1 MNWPLVLHTF
11 RQRLFRRVPIAL
23 AISTFLLCLL
33 PSILEKDDFTRE
45 VLSSFAPILAWAL
58 AAGVVGREMENGSLH
73 LLLARPITRSCYLFS
88 RLSGTWLAFFL
99 VVFASWFA
107 TIGAVALMGG
117 SLEVATS
124 SARLFSLLLLGTW
137 WIVLILALSTT
148 APGYSDLGLLLLLII
163 FPMLPAGLGKLLE
176 LGWLQEAGFFLAKQ
190 VLNEVRIFDW
200 AFSDSD
206 WRALLRYASNVTLV
220 LGAAFWYFNRR
231 ELGYG
236 RD

>member
-11 RQRLFRRVPIAL
+11 RQRLFRPVPLFVAL
-23 AISTFLLCLL
+23 GTFVL
-33 PSILEKDDFTRE
+33 PLVTSIFEKDDLTPEQLPFF
-45 VLSSFAPILAWAL
+45 VPILSWAL

-73 LLLARPITRSCYLFS
+73 LLLARPLSRSCYLFS

-107 TIGAVALMGG
+107 TIGAVALVGG
-117 SLEVATS
+117 SPEVTTS
-124 SARLFSLLLLGTW
+124 SAQLFSLLLLGTW

-163 FPMLPAGLGKLLE
+163 FPMLSAGLGKLLE

-190 VLNEVRIFDW
+190 VLNEVKIFDW